1 MSQSEVRQRGGV
13 KLPAELVNIAGTTG
27 ALAAVVATG
36 SAIVA
41 VMPDPSTWEFAAAY
55 LAPASLAFAIY
66 WWIAQKL

>member
-1 MSQSEVRQRGGV
+1 MSQTAARQRAGL
-13 KLPAELVNIAGTTG
+13 KLPPEVINIAGTSG

-41 VMPDPSTWEFAAAY
+41 VTPDPSTWEFAAAY